1 MDSTNKNKKLS
12 PKEIITFVSTI
23 ISWTIFVLL
32 LICVVLL
39 LYYFIS
45 TKIYATKGDKYEPKF
60 SLYTI
65 ISPSMVPNIN
75 VYDVVINLR
84 VDSPE
89 QIKIGDVITFISES
103 TESMG
108 ATVTHRVVSII
119 KDEKGNYSYQTKG
132 DNNLIEDSSS
142 VSYSNIIG
150 KVSLK
155 VPQLGKVQAFVASSY
170 GWLFLILLPALY
182 IIFKDLIKLLKLK
195 ISDEL
200 INKNKLF
207 KNLNRPL
214 LNGNKPR
221 LLPEP
226 KSVAVESSV
235 SDNVANDLKVNL
247 YIDDD
252 DEIDFDDLPKLK

>member
-1 MDSTNKNKKLS
+1 MDTNINKKSS
-12 PKEIITFVSTI
+12 PKEIFTFISTI

-32 LICVVLL
+32 MICVVLL
-39 LYYFIS
+39 LYYFIF
-45 TKIYATKGDKYEPKF
+45 TKLYATKGDKYEPVF

-65 ISPSMVPNIN
+65 ISPSMYPNIE
-75 VYDVVINLR
+75 VYDVVINMR

-108 ATVTHRVVSII
+108 ATVTHRVVSIL
-119 KDEKGNYSYQTKG
+119 KDEQGNYSYQTKG

-142 VSYSNIIG
+142 VPYSNVIG
-150 KVSLK
+150 KVSLR

-170 GWLFLILLPALY
+170 GWLFLILMPALY
-182 IIFKDLIKLLKLK
+182 IIFKDLIKLLRLK
-195 ISDEL
+195 VGEE
-200 INKNKLF
+200 KF
-207 KNLNRPL
+207 KKYKIFRALNRPL
-214 LNGNKPR
+214 LSGNKPK

-226 KSVAVESSV
+226 KLATLEPLIT
-235 SDNVANDLKVNL
+235 NVIVNKFV
-247 YIDDD
+247 DEED